1 MPCRYLFYQTV
12 LLLFFYQKQIFV
24 LHSSQFSKT
33 ISWTCFNNFS
43 KTDSESIILKVCAIN
58 FSIYI
63 CHQIPDE
70 FKVQKQ
76 LKHFAIFTGKHLCRS
91 IFLIKSQ
98 ASSLWISPTLRTPI
112 SKIICERL
120 LLVVVIYCIEN
131 WIHLFR
137 NQISLLFLLK
147 HKITLFYLPSFV
159 FIRFISRYP
168 SLSLIVAFYY
178 SLSFVVTCCT
188 TRCHLL
194 YNSLSLVVIL
204 CATRCHSLSL
214 VVVCCIIRCYSLS
227 LDLPLVCLFINN
239 PFKYCICTVER
250 ITSPIK
256 TRIII

>member
-1 MPCRYLFYQTV
+1 ML
-12 LLLFFYQKQIFV
+12 
-24 LHSSQFSKT
+24 
-33 ISWTCFNNFS
+33 
-43 KTDSESIILKVCAIN
+43 
-58 FSIYI
+58 
-63 CHQIPDE
+63 
-70 FKVQKQ
+70 
-76 LKHFAIFTGKHLCRS
+76 
-91 IFLIKSQ
+91 
-98 ASSLWISPTLRTPI
+98 PTLRTPI

-159 FIRFISRYP
+159 FILFINRCR

-188 TRCHLL
+188 TRCPLL

-204 CATRCHSLSL
+204 CTTHCHSLSL
-214 VVVCCIIRCYSLS
+214 VVVCCITRCHSFSLVTTNDNSLS